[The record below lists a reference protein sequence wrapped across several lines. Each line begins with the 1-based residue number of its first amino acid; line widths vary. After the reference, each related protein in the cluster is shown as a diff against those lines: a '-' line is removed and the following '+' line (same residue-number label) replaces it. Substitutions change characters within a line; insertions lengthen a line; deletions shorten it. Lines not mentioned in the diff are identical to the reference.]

1 MALDDGEEIEES
13 RAVFLEELDVEPEI
27 ANISVRLYYT
37 TELRNSFETK
47 GDLDEGVMIALS
59 CLVLV
64 GPKSHVFID
73 RLLDREYEQLLRFHR
88 RHRRA
93 QSVLLRGAGG
103 GGGGGDAGEAP
114 PHDLALARIQG
125 ECGNMSSIDR
135 VKKSVRN

>member
-1 MALDDGEEIEES
+1 MYL
-13 RAVFLEELDVEPEI
+13 
-27 ANISVRLYYT
+27 
-37 TELRNSFETK
+37 
-47 GDLDEGVMIALS
+47 
-59 CLVLV
+59 
-64 GPKSHVFID
+64 D
-73 RLLDREYEQLLRFHR
+73 RLLDGGYEQPLGFHR